1 MSLDVFEEIPKA
13 CGMTHDLEFSSCS
26 KVPVVRGGGI
36 SEEDSQLHLEGD
48 HKQLSPRCGEA
59 VSRFHIPPIENVVS
73 FSGRSGRT
81 GGAFLFYPVGE
92 GVLSFRSRGKGFPEW
107 SLLRPLDGG
116 FHRYKMDSPVHNFQ
130 ERMS

>member
-59 VSRFHIPPIENVVS
+59 VSRFHITPIENVVS

-81 GGAFLFYPVGE
+81 GGHFCSTRLGRAFFPVVRG
-92 GVLSFRSRGKGFPEW
+92 GKVSRNG
-107 SLLRPLDGG
+107 LC
-116 FHRYKMDSPVHNFQ
+116 
-130 ERMS
+130 